1 VAGPG
6 ATTFTRRFIQRAARA
21 DTYTVIVVLLPNHIE
36 TYPDR
41 DGLPSVAVTF
51 DLTPM
56 QVDATL
62 HALRTVREARY
73 RMTQISTDDVIALRD
88 LTALVDV
95 LADLAGGE
103 GVGRI
108 QAAVARIGVLRGGLA
123 EFVAGEH
130 LEREGDAVA
139 RPVAFEVLDAIEDIH
154 TRAVRAAL
162 ESSLPSEA

>member
-1 VAGPG
+1 
-6 ATTFTRRFIQRAARA
+6 
-21 DTYTVIVVLLPNHIE
+21 VVLLPNHIE

-51 DLTPM
+51 DLTPV

-62 HALRTVREARY
+62 HALRTVRDARY
-73 RMTQISTDDVIALRD
+73 RLTQIATDDAIALRD

-95 LADLAGGE
+95 LADLSGGQ

-108 QAAVARIGVLRGGLA
+108 QTAVARLGVLRNGLA
-123 EFVAGEH
+123 EFAAGEH

-139 RPVAFEVLDAIEDIH
+139 RPVVFDVLDSIEEIH

-162 ESSLPSEA
+162 ENTLASEA